1 MEESFFSLGL
11 PFLQPH
17 LFSLCFQDCFL
28 AIVQFVFGCGPMTF
42 ILYYITHLYIY
53 KTIKHLSYLLNY

>member
-1 MEESFFSLGL
+1 MEESFSSLGL

-53 KTIKHLSYLLNY
+53 KTIKH